1 MVVRSDGNV
10 LTILTVSIIP
20 VTLYLVFT
28 GIRDQ
33 AAEVLEDLGDDD
45 DDGQNAEFVNPVM
58 DEGGDT
64 FELERPRV

>member
-20 VTLYLVFT
+20 VTMYLVFI

-33 AAEVLEDLGDDD
+33 AAEVLEDLGDEDD
-45 DDGQNAEFVNPVM
+45 DDVGFDNPIV
-58 DEGGDT
+58 DQES
-64 FELERPRV
+64 FETERPRD